1 MQAGANTPHQG
12 DAHDHDG
19 SFDYVL
25 SRATE
30 RLETSQADSVKTLT
44 KAAEAENGA
53 AKAEAYKKLAQY
65 WMKTGSVITAGYY
78 NALAADAN
86 PADRDQRRLAARMLA
101 MGINGAADS
110 TARNFASHQAVHQY
124 EALIESDPNDVKAK
138 LELGMVYVEST
149 NDVMKGVLMLRE
161 VEKAEPDNETMNLT
175 LGRLA
180 VVSGQFDKAITR
192 LERLVQQHPE
202 NAEAYLHLAEAYRAV
217 GQKEKALVALE
228 QCKRV
233 VKDTPEAVKQV
244 EQIITSIKNS

>member
-1 MQAGANTPHQG
+1 MEAGANAPHQG
-12 DAHDHDG
+12 DAHDQDG
-19 SFDYVL
+19 SFEYVL
-25 SRATE
+25 SKASE
-30 RLETSQADSVKTLT
+30 RLETSQSDSVKLLT
-44 KAAEAENGA
+44 KQADEASGT
-53 AKAEAYKKLAQY
+53 AKANAFKNLANY

-86 PADRDQRRLAARMLA
+86 PSDREQRRLAARMLA

-124 EALIESDPNDVKAK
+124 EALLESDPNDTKAK
-138 LELGMVYVEST
+138 LELGMVYVET
-149 NDVMKGVLMLRE
+149 NDVMKGVLMLCD
-161 VEKAEPDNETMNLT
+161 VEKTDPDNEAMNLT

-192 LERLVQQHPE
+192 LERLIKQHPD

-217 GQKEKALVALE
+217 GQKEKAVETLE

-233 VKDTPEAVKQV
+233 VKDSPEAVQQV
-244 EQIITSIKNS
+244 EQIITSIKKS